1 VNAGCDAA
9 LLLLFDIRGDAIAEH
24 DQWHSHE
31 HLPERLAI
39 PGFVRGS
46 RWTAPV
52 GTPRYLVLYEVRDLA
67 VLDSQSYLERLNR
80 PTPWT
85 TKMMACYVGMQR
97 GLCRVVA
104 RSGAGLG
111 STALLVRFTPA
122 AGRTGALHGWLSG
135 RVLPELAQRPGL
147 ASALLLE
154 AAQQPAMTREQ
165 QIRGRDAAV
174 QSALLVTG
182 YDGGAVAALAQG
194 ELRADH
200 FAAHGAVTSG
210 HACSVFHNAITI
222 TAPEVAGRG
231 PNLNEGAP

>member
-24 DQWHSHE
+24 DQWHTHE

-46 RWTAPV
+46 RWTVPS

-67 VLDSQSYLERLNR
+67 VLGSQAYLERLNR

-85 TKMMACYVGMQR
+85 AKMMACYAGMQR
-97 GLCRVVA
+97 GLCRVLA

-122 AGRTGALHGWLSG
+122 AGRTGALHDWLAG
-135 RVLPELAQRPGL
+135 AVLPQLAVRPGI
-147 ASALLLE
+147 ASAALLE
-154 AAQQPAMTREQ
+154 AAQPPAMTREQ
-165 QIRGRDAAV
+165 QIRGRDAAM
-174 QSALLVTG
+174 QSALMVTG
-182 YDGGAVAALAQG
+182 YDSLAVAALAQG
-194 ELRADH
+194 QLRSDE
-200 FAAHGAVTSG
+200 FAARGAVMAE

-222 TAPEVAGRG
+222 SDAEVAG
-231 PNLNEGAP
+231 PT